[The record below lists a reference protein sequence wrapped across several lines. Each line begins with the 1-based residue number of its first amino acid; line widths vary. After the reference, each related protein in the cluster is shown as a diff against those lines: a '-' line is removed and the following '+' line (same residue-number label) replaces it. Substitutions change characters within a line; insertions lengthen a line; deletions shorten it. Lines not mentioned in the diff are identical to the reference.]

1 MSYLHKEMFGTDAEE
16 RERFRKTAEAMMAAG
31 EPIRIQLGFGRHPLK
46 GFLNLDFRYRVLE
59 EKESADFYDTTFIF
73 NWPAGLPLPDN
84 SVDFVFH
91 EDMFEHLNQCQQYQ
105 MLAEIWRVLVPGRYH
120 RINCPN
126 ISYIMKTESDFTK
139 GRDGVYD
146 EWAAWHHVNVPTKAS
161 LEEQAKIVGYKQ
173 VHFNGK
179 NQTVSGVVFRERRPG
194 GQYDQV
200 EYNIFADLE
209 K

>member
-1 MSYLHKEMFGTDAEE
+1 MELSFLCKDMFGTELDE
-16 RERFRKTAEAMMAAG
+16 RERFKTTAEEWMKAG
-31 EPIRIQLGFGRHPLK
+31 RPLRLQLGFGRHPL
-46 GFLNLDFRYRVLE
+46 RE
-59 EKESADFYDTTFIF
+59 ERESADFFDSTFIF
-73 NWPAGLPLPDN
+73 NWPAGLPLPDDC
-84 SVDFVFH
+84 VDFVFH
-91 EDMFEHLNQCQQYQ
+91 EDMFEHLNQREQYQ
-105 MLAEIWRVLVPGRYH
+105 LLAEVKRVLIPGRFH

-126 ISYIMKTESDFTK
+126 LEYVMRTESDFSK

-146 EWAAWHHVNVPTKAS
+146 EWAAWHHVVVPTKAS
-161 LEEQAKIVGYKQ
+161 LEEQARIVGYSR

-179 NQTVSGVVFRERRPG
+179 NQTVSGVKFRERRPG